1 MHLAIGGPTRDT
13 VPVSF
18 ALDLLHLHE
27 YTVKHGPW
35 PTVTV
40 GFIQSTY
47 IHVGRELFLQAALK
61 QGATHILWL
70 DTDMG
75 FPRTAALQLFAHEK
89 PLVGVNYRTRS
100 VPGLPTAQD
109 ENGTRIQ
116 TTEASTGLES
126 VAGIGFGMVLMDV
139 AVVEG
144 LPRPL
149 FRHGLNLQNGDI
161 GEDIMFCR
169 TLRAAGQEIYID
181 HDLSKDISHVGLIGL
196 ELIERDAKGRFITPT
211 LVEVPL

>member
-1 MHLAIGGPTRDT
+1 MHLAIGGPTRDM
-13 VPVSF
+13 VPMSF

-27 YTVKHGPW
+27 YTIKHGPW

-75 FPRTAALQLFAHEK
+75 FPRTAALQLFAHAQA
-89 PLVGVNYRTRS
+89 LVGVNYRVRQESGIFTS
-100 VPGLPTAQD
+100 QD
-109 ENGTRIQ
+109 EHGTRIQ
-116 TTEASTGLES
+116 TTAASTGLES
-126 VAGIGFGMVLMDV
+126 VAGLGFGMMLMDV
-139 AVVEG
+139 KAVDG

-149 FRHGLNLQNGDI
+149 FRHGLNMQNGDV

-169 TLRAAGQEIYID
+169 TLRAAGHQIYID
-181 HDLSKDISHVGLIGL
+181 HDLSKEISHVGLHSYRTIAPAL
-196 ELIERDAKGRFITPT
+196 A
-211 LVEVPL
+211 EVAL